1 MNTDIKMLLK
11 LSQIPGF
18 QLLPSEEKRLNEWK
32 MAQIE
37 VKPKKPATRKK
48 AKAKKSAKEEVA
60 TETMEIVSTP
70 EVTIANTS
78 VEEGQTI
85 TAEPIK
91 DFTNEVKLEDKEIG
105 RFEES

>member
-48 AKAKKSAKEEVA
+48 AKAKKPAKEEVA
-60 TETMEIVSTP
+60 EENSETGLEA
-70 EVTIANTS
+70 TIANTS
-78 VEEGQTI
+78 VEEEQTI
-85 TAEPIK
+85 TDAPIK